1 MVSGYIYD
9 YFNSGASSEGNTVSQ
24 NYQGSEY
31 WGPDSSRIISSSNDA
46 SVTIDN
52 DNDTIIFYIGP
63 TGTFATL
70 TYNYSPSFFAQTD
83 GTVYFD
89 APTFSNPVQA
99 SITYSDGTSETLTF
113 SGTRKRFTSSGTSET
128 FTSSDAYSWDIPE
141 DTSKSI
147 TSLSFTVS
155 ELGNTIL
162 PSLNSTG
169 TYTATCLP
177 AGNKVLTLQGEK
189 NIEDVVRG
197 DLTPQGRVARLIVE
211 EYPPSSLV
219 ELAKIKKDSL
229 ANSIPCRD
237 VLACSNHIFIYQKK
251 KVLAKDLPKA
261 EVINGTAETLLPDNK
276 LYDIQYD
283 FEGSYTVSGL
293 QSQSRSP
300 YYKLT
305 PLPKEL
311 YFNLENYKD
320 VRVDNTLFE

>member
-9 YFNSGASSEGNTVSQ
+9 YFNFAATTIGNTAHSE

-31 WGPDSSRIISSSNDA
+31 WGPDSSRIISSSYDA
-46 SVTIDN
+46 SVYI
-52 DNDTIIFYIGP
+52 DNDTITLYIGP
-63 TGTFATL
+63 VGTFATL

-89 APTFSNPVQA
+89 APKFSNPVQA
-99 SITYSDGTSETLTF
+99 SITYSNGTSKTL
-113 SGTRKRFTSSGTSET
+113 TSSGT
-128 FTSSDAYSWDIPE
+128 YSWDIPK

-147 TSLSFTVS
+147 TSLSFIVS
-155 ELGNTIL
+155 EFGNTIL
-162 PSLNSTG
+162 TSLNSTG
-169 TYTATCLP
+169 TYKATCLP

-197 DLTPQGRVARLIVE
+197 DLTPQGKVARLIVE

-300 YYKLT
+300 YCKLT